1 MLCCCCATS
10 YYEERFFITHALSC
24 AATGTP
30 GSHRWE
36 VPKMEEMRTW
46 FTPRI
51 FVVAVWLLANSACF
65 LLAAPVG
72 SQFDSLVVEG
82 ARPRVHGTKH
92 VAQPTF
98 LETFSSA
105 SVGAGPDDDNEAEIS
120 ALFVKIKTKSGAC
133 QANGTQ
139 WLDYHFLK
147 GKFKTAQ
154 VELGDDTVG
163 IGFFTK
169 NILNLSSPQLTNHS
183 KIEVKKRSTTRCK
196 SVLMWNFPEVV
207 APPVVRQRFRID
219 FAMDMGTIENG
230 TKKYNELVYSTGF
243 HYRLAIK
250 RIMVEFVLPKA
261 YKKSRIKIFGPDLVN
276 ETGGVYDE
284 KTGTVKFE
292 RDTYLAPMNRYTVRV
307 WFPTEKHTDGCFACA
322 RVGDWIMFL
331 VLAPFVFCFLVPCV
345 LLYLARDAQQPG
357 GGNAGRSANG
367 GARYHPVAM
376 EEPGQ

>member
-1 MLCCCCATS
+1 
-10 YYEERFFITHALSC
+10 
-24 AATGTP
+24 
-30 GSHRWE
+30 
-36 VPKMEEMRTW
+36 MEGRRTW
-46 FTPRI
+46 FTQRI
-51 FVVAVWLLANSACF
+51 FVGAVWLLANSACC
-65 LLAAPVG
+65 LRAARVG

-82 ARPRVHGTKH
+82 ASPRVHGTKY
-92 VAQPTF
+92 VAKPTF

-120 ALFVKIKTKSGAC
+120 ALFVKIKTKSMRASERYPVAGLSFS
-133 QANGTQ
+133 QR
-139 WLDYHFLK
+139 
-147 GKFKTAQ
+147 Q
-154 VELGDDTVG
+154 VQDRPGRAWRRYCWHR
-163 IGFFTK
+163 FFSPK
-169 NILNLSSPQLTNHS
+169 YILNLSSPQLTNHS